1 MERSHTWLGH
11 DDPSYF
17 GFTGFQDRGVGA
29 AESASVAQTPSEKSS
44 ETGEGK
50 ETPQAGD
57 VPSCSSASSSRDPS
71 EGSVSTEAPDNF
83 SEVCLF
89 SPLPRSPCLPL

>member
-1 MERSHTWLGH
+1 MCVYISQHEDHCS
-11 DDPSYF
+11 F
-17 GFTGFQDRGVGA
+17 GFTGFQDRVVGA
-29 AESASVAQTPSEKSS
+29 GESASVAQTPS

-83 SEVCLF
+83 SEVCLL
-89 SPLPRSPCLPL
+89 SP